1 MSLLDL
7 LEPQGP
13 AAGPSGQVHGVVT
26 GVVTNNQDP
35 EKLGRVRLRFPW
47 LSSSEESAWAR
58 VASPMAGRDRGL
70 WTLPE
75 VDDEVLVAFERGDP
89 RFPYVL
95 GALWSSKAPPP
106 ETNEDKKNDVR
117 VLRSRSG
124 HEVRLDDADG
134 EESIRI
140 VDASGRNSIVIS
152 TKDDSITLQAEGDVL
167 VRSAGGT
174 LVLEG
179 KGIELKSDEGVK
191 VEAARGLEMKAGGQ
205 VTVKGS
211 TIELN

>member
-1 MSLLDL
+1 MSLLEL

-13 AAGPSGQVHGVVT
+13 AAGPSGQIHGVVT

-47 LSSSEESAWAR
+47 LSRSEESAWAR
-58 VASPMAGRDRGL
+58 VASPMAGRERGL

-95 GALWSSKAPPP
+95 GALWNSKAPPP
-106 ETNEDKKNDVR
+106 ESNEGKKNDVR

-134 EESIRI
+134 EERI
-140 VDASGRNSIVIS
+140 VIVDGSGRNSIVIS
-152 TKDDSITLQAEGDVL
+152 TKDDSITVQAEGDVT
-167 VRSAGGT
+167 VRSGGGR

-179 KGIELKSDEGVK
+179 KGIELKSQEGVR
-191 VEAARGLEMKAGGQ
+191 VEAAKGLELKAGAQ
-205 VTVKGS
+205 VDVKGS
-211 TIELN
+211 TINLN